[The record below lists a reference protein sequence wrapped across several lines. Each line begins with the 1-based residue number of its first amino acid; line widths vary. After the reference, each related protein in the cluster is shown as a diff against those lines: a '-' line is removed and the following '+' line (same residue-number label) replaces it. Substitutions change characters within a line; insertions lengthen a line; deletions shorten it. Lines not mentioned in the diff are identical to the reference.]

1 MNNNQKFLYNHRKYI
16 LEYLYNCIIYI
27 DLHFELIKDDYLRE
41 LGITDIKNLDENVK
55 NRLCKG
61 LYDYELPRET
71 KDKLKNLCNI
81 IDNYLRL
88 NREHG
93 ELPDDIKEH
102 ITSNV
107 EFFYKIYYEKW
118 LEKIRSM
125 VLDQMQGSSPNV
137 FRIND
142 LKYVINLPSPTN
154 FEKEDRKKMISDIE
168 NRFISRDK
176 NFEEWQEDQYIRL
189 LFGQQ
194 QQRQRQLNIGLRNNG
209 NYGSSIPRTRGGK
222 RSINYKV
229 QRTRHLLRRKSA
241 TKRLRRRRS
250 NRRTARK

>member
-1 MNNNQKFLYNHRKYI
+1 MNNNKNILYSHRKYI

-27 DLHFELIKDDYLRE
+27 ELHFDLIKDVYLRE
-41 LGITDIKNLDENVK
+41 LGIIDIKNLDENVK
-55 NRLCKG
+55 NRLCRD
-61 LYDYELPRET
+61 LYTYELSRET
-71 KDKLKNLCNI
+71 KDNLKTLCDRMNK
-81 IDNYLRL
+81 YLGL
-88 NREHG
+88 KREHG

-125 VLDQMQGSSPNV
+125 VLNPNQGSSSNV
-137 FRIND
+137 FQIND
-142 LKYVINLPSPTN
+142 LKYVINLPSRTN

-168 NRFISRDK
+168 NRFISRD
-176 NFEEWQEDQYIRL
+176 NYFEERQEDQYITL

-194 QQRQRQLNIGLRNNG
+194 QQRQRQINKGLRNIG
-209 NYGSSIPRTRGGK
+209 NYDSLLRRIWGGK

-229 QRTRHLLRRKSA
+229 QRTRHLLRRKSG
-241 TKRLRRRRS
+241 TKRLRRRS
-250 NRRTARK
+250 RTARK

>member
-1 MNNNQKFLYNHRKYI
+1 MNNNQKILYSHRKYI
-16 LEYLYNCIIYI
+16 LEYLHNCIIYI

-55 NRLCKG
+55 KRLCKG

-71 KDKLKNLCNI
+71 RDKLKNLCNI
-81 IDNYLRL
+81 IDKYLRL
-88 NREHG
+88 KREHG

-137 FRIND
+137 FLIND
-142 LKYVINLPSPTN
+142 LEYVIKLQSPIE
-154 FEKEDRKKMISDIE
+154 FDKEYLEMISNIE

-176 NFEEWQEDQYIRL
+176 NFEERQEDQYKTL
-189 LFGQQ
+189 LIGQ
-194 QQRQRQLNIGLRNNG
+194 QQRQRQINKGLRNIG
-209 NYGSSIPRTRGGK
+209 NYDSSIPRTRGGK

-241 TKRLRRRRS
+241 TKLLRRRRS
-250 NRRTARK
+250 NRSTARK